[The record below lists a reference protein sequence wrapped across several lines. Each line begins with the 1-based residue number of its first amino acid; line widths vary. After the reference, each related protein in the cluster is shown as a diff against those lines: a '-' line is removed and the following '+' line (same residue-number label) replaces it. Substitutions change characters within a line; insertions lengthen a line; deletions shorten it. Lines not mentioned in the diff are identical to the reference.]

1 MVEITVF
8 IRELTVFIRELTVF
22 IRELTVFIRELTG
35 IFYIILF
42 ITVFNYLCVMELQ
55 KIPSEKKIKQH
66 NTITSGRYDFS
77 ACQLD
82 VLFMLLASL
91 DQSDASNKKY
101 NIRVKDIELITGRKW
116 SYNQV
121 KDSNADM
128 MCRVFEIVSERNNLM
143 QINLFSSIE
152 YLSGTGSFDVV
163 INEPARPYF
172 FDLKN
177 NFTLLELKSVLGC
190 TSKHAK
196 RLYSLACQWRGT
208 GGHTYSIGE
217 LKEMLGLKDPKGK
230 EPEQYAMIS
239 NFQKYVLDVAKKQIN
254 EHTDIVFD
262 YELLKTRGRSFDT
275 IKLFCGFS
283 KQKIQL
289 EIDFKGDID
298 KQKKNGELLRKIAN
312 IQAIGI
318 RDDLAELWAVKYWK
332 QFVEEK
338 NNLLEATQKG
348 KVIDNK
354 PAYLAGIFK
363 KKGYL

>member
-1 MVEITVF
+1 MEI
-8 IRELTVFIRELTVF
+8 
-22 IRELTVFIRELTG
+22 
-35 IFYIILF
+35 
-42 ITVFNYLCVMELQ
+42 Q
-55 KIPSEKKIKQH
+55 KSPSEKKIKQH

-82 VLFMLLASL
+82 ILFMLLATL
-91 DQSDASNKKY
+91 DESDELGKEY
-101 NIRVKDIELITGRKW
+101 HIRVRDIELITGRKW
-116 SYNQV
+116 NYQQLREGTE
-121 KDSNADM
+121 DM
-128 MCRVFEIVSERNNLM
+128 MSRVFEIQESRGLA
-143 QINLFSSIE
+143 QIVLFTKVQ
-152 YLSGTGSFDVV
+152 YLDGTGSFYMK
-163 INEPARPYF
+163 INEEARPYF

-230 EPEQYAMIS
+230 EPEQYKQIGQ
-239 NFQKYVLDVAKKQIN
+239 FKEKVLDIAKRQIN

-262 YELLKTRGRSFDT
+262 YELLKVRGRSFDT

-283 KQKIQL
+283 KPKLQL
-289 EIDFKGDID
+289 EIDFKGDIE
-298 KQKKNGELLRKIAN
+298 KQKKNGELLQKIAN
-312 IQAIGI
+312 IKAVGI

-338 NNLLEATQKG
+338 NKLLEAIQKG
-348 KVIDNK
+348 KIIDDRA
-354 PAYLAGIFK
+354 AYLAGIFK

>member
-1 MVEITVF
+1 
-8 IRELTVFIRELTVF
+8 
-22 IRELTVFIRELTG
+22 
-35 IFYIILF
+35 
-42 ITVFNYLCVMELQ
+42 METQ
-55 KIPSEKKIKQH
+55 KSPSEKKIKQH

-82 VLFMLLASL
+82 VLFMLLASI
-91 DQSDASNKKY
+91 DDVDDPSKRY

-121 KDSNADM
+121 KDSNEDM
-128 MCRVFEIVSERNNLM
+128 MSRVFEVMSERNNLM
-143 QINLFSSIE
+143 QINLFSLVE
-152 YLSGTGSFDVV
+152 YLGGTGSFDIV

-172 FDLKN
+172 FELKN
-177 NFTLLELKSVLGC
+177 NFTLLELKSVLSC

-230 EPEQYAMIS
+230 DKEQYTQIGEFKKS
-239 NFQKYVLDVAKKQIN
+239 VLDVAKKQIN

-262 YELLKTRGRSFDT
+262 YELIKTRGRSFDT

-283 KQKIQL
+283 KPKLQM
-289 EIDFKGDID
+289 EIDFNVDLE
-298 KQKKNGELLRKIAN
+298 KQKKNGELLQKIAN

-338 NNLLEATQKG
+338 NSMMEDINKG
-348 KVIDNK
+348 KKIENF

-363 KKGYL
+363 KKGYV

>member
-1 MVEITVF
+1 
-8 IRELTVFIRELTVF
+8 
-22 IRELTVFIRELTG
+22 
-35 IFYIILF
+35 
-42 ITVFNYLCVMELQ
+42 MELQ
-55 KIPSEKKIKQH
+55 KTPSEKRIKQH

-82 VLFMLLASL
+82 ILFMLLASL
-91 DQSDASNKKY
+91 DESDEVSKQY
-101 NIRVKDIELITGRKW
+101 YIRVKDIELITGRKW
-116 SYNQV
+116 NYQQLREGTE
-121 KDSNADM
+121 DM
-128 MCRVFEIVSERNNLM
+128 MSRVFEIQMPQGLR
-143 QINLFSSIE
+143 QIVLFTTVQ
-152 YLSGTGSFDVV
+152 YLDGTGSFYMK
-163 INEPARPYF
+163 INEDARPYF

-177 NFTLLELKSVLGC
+177 NFTLLELKSVLSC

-230 EPEQYAMIS
+230 EKEQYSQIGELK
-239 NFQKYVLDVAKKQIN
+239 KYVLDIAKKQIN

-262 YELLKTRGRSFDT
+262 YELLKIRGRSFDT

-283 KQKIQL
+283 KPKLQL
-289 EIDFKGDID
+289 EIDFKGDIE
-298 KQKKNGELLRKIAN
+298 KQKKNGELLQKIAN
-312 IQAIGI
+312 IKAVGI

-338 NNLLEATQKG
+338 NKLLEAIQKG
-348 KVIDNK
+348 KIIDDRA
-354 PAYLAGIFK
+354 AYLAGIFK